1 MLLHL
6 HHHLIRHTPF
16 RYILSL
22 ELLVLRRIHIEFAIL
37 QDKLWISCHVMG
49 LSFLLL
55 LLELVIICLFLG
67 HTSLILKLE

>member
-1 MLLHL
+1 MLFHM
-6 HHHLIRHTPF
+6 HHHLIRHSPL

-22 ELLVLRRIHIEFAIL
+22 ELLVLRRLNIEFAIL

-55 LLELVIICLFLG
+55 LL
-67 HTSLILKLE
+67 